1 MGAVRRDV
9 ARQVVVSAGW
19 LQCRP
24 CTLLRDQNIN
34 INKQAQTTNINKQA
48 QTTKIKKQAQ
58 TTKIKP
64 REGPA
69 TTAAKPFFAEAT
81 WHHGT
86 RCNMPRIF
94 DASSL
99 PR

>member
-1 MGAVRRDV
+1 M
-9 ARQVVVSAGW
+9 
-19 LQCRP
+19 
-24 CTLLRDQNIN
+24 LRDQNIN

-69 TTAAKPFFAEAT
+69 TTAA
-81 WHHGT
+81 
-86 RCNMPRIF
+86 RRIF
-94 DASSL
+94 
-99 PR
+99 R